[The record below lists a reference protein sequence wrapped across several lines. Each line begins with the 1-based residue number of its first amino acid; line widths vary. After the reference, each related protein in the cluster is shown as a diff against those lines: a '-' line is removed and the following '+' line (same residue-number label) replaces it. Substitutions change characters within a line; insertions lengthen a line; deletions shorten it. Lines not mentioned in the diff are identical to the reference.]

1 MRIAAI
7 VPHILPFGGVRRFLE
22 VGNVLSGRGY
32 DYMVFVKNME
42 PHGKP
47 VEPWMN
53 YAGKMVSWEKAK
65 YKIEADIVL
74 IGDPPSFPILDE
86 DPSVRVS
93 GKVYIWVI
101 AAGVYLEGYKKYE
114 AKGYSMMLN
123 NRVYSKDF
131 PSARLCEGGVNT
143 HVFSPKTVR
152 VGYYAGRGHHKGEQH
167 IVSSLKDL
175 YNVVPVAIQ
184 GLKTPDLVKAYKSL
198 DYFVCSENRP
208 GWPNTAAEALACG
221 VPVVS
226 DSLNTSPFSD
236 RVINVKDL
244 REFFKNPMGDF
255 SWERTCDRLEEIWR
269 EDGILDG

>member
-22 VGNVLSGRGY
+22 VGNVLSNRGY
-32 DYMVFVKNME
+32 DYLLFVKNME

-53 YAGKMVSWEKAK
+53 YTGKMVSWEKAK
-65 YKIEADIVL
+65 YKIEADVIL
-74 IGDPPSFPILDE
+74 IGDPPTFPVFE
-86 DPSVRVS
+86 DPTVKTS
-93 GKVYIWVI
+93 GKAYIWVI
-101 AAGVYLEGYKKYE
+101 AAGIYLKGYKEYE
-114 AKGYSMMLN
+114 AKGYPMILN
-123 NRVYSKDF
+123 NRVYSEDF

-152 VGYYAGRGHHKGEQH
+152 VGYYAGRGQHKGEPH
-167 IVSSLKDL
+167 IVSSLKGMGH
-175 YNVVPVAIQ
+175 VIPVAIQ

-221 VPVVS
+221 IPVVS

-244 REFFKNPMGDF
+244 REFFKSPMEDF

-269 EDGILDG
+269 EDGIL

>member
-7 VPHILPFGGVRRFLE
+7 VPHMLPFGGVRRFLE
-22 VGNVLSGRGY
+22 VGNVLSNRGY
-32 DYMVFVKNME
+32 DYMLFVKNVE

-53 YAGKMVSWEKAK
+53 YTGKMISWEKAK
-65 YKIEADIVL
+65 YNIEADVVL

-86 DPSVRVS
+86 DPSFNVS

-101 AAGVYLEGYKKYE
+101 AGGIYLKEYKNYE
-114 AKGYSMMLN
+114 SKGYSMILN
-123 NRVYSKDF
+123 SRVYSKDF

-143 HVFSPKTVR
+143 KVFTPKTTR
-152 VGYYAGRGHHKGEQH
+152 VGYYAGRGRQKGEYH
-167 IVSSLKDL
+167 IVDSLKDL
-175 YNVVPVAIQ
+175 KNVVLVAIK
-184 GLKTPDLVKAYKSL
+184 GLKTPELIEVYKSL
-198 DYFVCSENRP
+198 DYFVCSEIRP
-208 GWPNTAAEALACG
+208 GWPNTSVEALACG

-244 REFFKNPMGDF
+244 RGFFKSPMEDF
-255 SWERTCDRLEEIWR
+255 SWERTCDRLEETWR
-269 EDGILDG
+269 EDGLL